1 MIFRKASAAD
11 VSAVEEIYND
21 IHTEEE
27 KGKLTIGWIR
37 GIYPTRATA
46 EGALERGE
54 LFVLE
59 DEGRVVGAG
68 IINQDQA
75 GAYAQGRWVHEL
87 PPDRVCVLHTL
98 VVSPAASKKDT
109 ARRLC
114 VFMRTMLGRRAAK
127 PAEWIRWNGTRW
139 PGRCTG
145 SWDTRKWAS
154 CPRSCRAWPT

>member
-46 EGALERGE
+46 EGALQRGE

-59 DEGRVVGAG
+59 NEGRVVGAG

-75 GAYAQGRWVHEL
+75 EAYAQGRWEHEL
-87 PPDRVCVLHTL
+87 PPEQVCVLHTL
-98 VVSPAASKKDT
+98 VVSPVASKK
-109 ARRLC
+109 RLRQGVC
-114 VFMRTMLGRRAAK
+114 VFL
-127 PAEWIRWNGTRW
+127 
-139 PGRCTG
+139 
-145 SWDTRKWAS
+145 
-154 CPRSCRAWPT
+154 